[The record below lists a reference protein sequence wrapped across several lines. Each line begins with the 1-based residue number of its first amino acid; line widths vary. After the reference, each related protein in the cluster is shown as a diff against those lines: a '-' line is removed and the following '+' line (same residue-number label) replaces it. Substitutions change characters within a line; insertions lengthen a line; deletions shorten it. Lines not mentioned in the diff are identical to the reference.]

1 MREAPGNDGNGEMS
15 ESGTRDASRETLHEP
30 RLTRDASRTT
40 LDAPVA
46 GQTVLVID
54 DEPTARVALVARLK
68 RLGYRVLQA
77 DNGKAGLDILRYE
90 RPDLTILDWMM
101 PEMDG
106 PSFCEV
112 VRQDPALLSSQI
124 LMMTS
129 NDQPEQIAEGLARG
143 ADDFLSKAASKY
155 EITARVQA
163 GIRAAA
169 LIRRLED
176 VTAEIR
182 RKQEALER
190 ELQSAAR
197 YVESLLPASGN
208 IAPGVRMVCLYRPSL
223 GLGGDLFNVV
233 PWSDDLLGLYL
244 LDASG
249 HGVSPA
255 LRSASFATFLR
266 RESLLR
272 HVGSS
277 DPGAVLTEANKHFPL
292 TENGHYFTI
301 VFATLDVRCHT
312 LSYATAGHSGAFLHR
327 HSGEVCRMA
336 RPNLPL
342 GFDPSTVYGTEVL
355 SVEPGDRLYVLSD
368 GLYEVPDSTGN
379 LWGQDRLEQLI
390 RTLGHRPL
398 TEVLSGAVTE
408 AVRWLGH
415 EQFPDDVA
423 VMALELTEADTHA

>member
-1 MREAPGNDGNGEMS
+1 MS
-15 ESGTRDASRETLHEP
+15 PTSTESSAQVVP
-30 RLTRDASRTT
+30 
-40 LDAPVA
+40 
-46 GQTVLVID
+46 QTVLIID
-54 DEPTARVALVARLK
+54 DEPTARVALAARLK

-77 DNGKAGLDILRYE
+77 DDGKAGLDMLRRE

-101 PEMDG
+101 PKMDG

-163 GIRAAA
+163 GIRAAG
-169 LIRRLED
+169 LIKRLED

-182 RKQEALER
+182 RKQETLER

-197 YVESLLPASGN
+197 YVESLLPVSGT
-208 IAPGVRMVCLYRPSL
+208 IGPGVEMVRVYRPSL

-233 PWSDDLLGLYL
+233 PWSHDLLGLYL

-249 HGVSPA
+249 HGVSSA

-266 RESLLR
+266 RESLVR

-277 DPGAVLTEANKHFPL
+277 DPGAILTEANKHFPL

-301 VFATLDVRCHT
+301 VFATLDIRSQT
-312 LSYATAGHSGAFLHR
+312 LSYATAGHSGVFLHR
-327 HSGEVCRMA
+327 RSGEICWMA
-336 RPNLPL
+336 KPNLPL
-342 GFDPSTVYGTEVL
+342 GFDPSTVYGTDVL
-355 SVEPGDRLYVLSD
+355 TIEPGDRLYLLSD
-368 GLYEVPDSTGN
+368 GLYEVPDATGN
-379 LWGQDRLEQLI
+379 LWGQDRLEELV
-390 RTLGHRPL
+390 RTFGRRPL
-398 TEVLSGAVTE
+398 SEVLSGAVNE
-408 AVRWLGH
+408 AVHWLGH

-423 VMALELTEADTHA
+423 VMAVEFTGC

>member
-1 MREAPGNDGNGEMS
+1 MSPTSTEPLAQVAP
-15 ESGTRDASRETLHEP
+15 
-30 RLTRDASRTT
+30 
-40 LDAPVA
+40 
-46 GQTVLVID
+46 QTVLIID
-54 DEPTARVALVARLK
+54 DEPTARVALAARLK

-77 DNGKAGLDILRYE
+77 DDGKAGLDMLRRE

-129 NDQPEQIAEGLARG
+129 NDEPEQIAEGLARG

-163 GIRAAA
+163 GIRAAG
-169 LIRRLED
+169 LIKRLED

-182 RKQEALER
+182 RKQDTLER
-190 ELQSAAR
+190 EVQSAAR
-197 YVESLLPASGN
+197 YVESLLPVSGT
-208 IAPGVRMVCLYRPSL
+208 IGPGVEMVRVYRPSL

-233 PWSDDLLGLYL
+233 PWNHDLLGLYL

-266 RESLLR
+266 RESLVR

-277 DPGAVLTEANKHFPL
+277 DPGAILTEANKHFPL

-301 VFATLDVRCHT
+301 VFATLDIPSQT
-312 LSYATAGHSGAFLHR
+312 LSYATAGHSGVFLHR
-327 HSGEVCRMA
+327 QSGEIRWIA
-336 RPNLPL
+336 KPNLPL
-342 GFDPSTVYGTEVL
+342 GFDPSTVYGTDVL
-355 SVEPGDRLYVLSD
+355 SIEPGDRLYLLSD
-368 GLYEVPDSTGN
+368 GLYEVPDATGD
-379 LWGQDRLEQLI
+379 LWGQDRLEKVV
-390 RTLGHRPL
+390 RTLGRRPL
-398 TEVLSGAVTE
+398 SEVLSCAVTE

-423 VMALELTEADTHA
+423 VMGVEFTDC